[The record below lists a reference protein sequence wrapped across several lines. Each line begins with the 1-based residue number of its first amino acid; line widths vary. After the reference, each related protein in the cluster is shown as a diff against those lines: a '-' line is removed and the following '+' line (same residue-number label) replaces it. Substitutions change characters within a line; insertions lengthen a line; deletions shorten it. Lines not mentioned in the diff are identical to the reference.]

1 MKTAK
6 GSVTV
11 FFSLMM
17 FVCLAFAF
25 VLLES
30 ARAQGIYDL
39 AQQRKIT
46 ASETVAAEYHREL
59 WNGYGIM
66 AVDASYLTDTFSKE
80 KVEERTMKYAK
91 VQREQSIL
99 SVRQTDA
106 TLEQYQLLTDGEGAV
121 FYNIVAAQM
130 KEQLPYDLL
139 ERVSNLL
146 SGDQQADTDTQELWE
161 EALSSLE
168 QAKTET
174 SQKEDTEDSSDV
186 AEALPEVTLDVDDP
200 VTYVEQLK
208 KRDILSIVATDVSDR
223 AVTLSELYSQRDDKE
238 EGTMSVQADYSGLE
252 AKVLFAEY
260 AIDTIG
266 DYRTP
271 NTNGGLAYGVE
282 YVIAGKRSDRENLKK
297 VVHELLLIREAVN
310 YAYLLTDVQKQEEA
324 LAVSTMLVGF
334 TGNPL
339 IVKAVQQGI
348 LLAWS
353 YVESI
358 TELRTLL
365 SGGKIAYVKT
375 SAEWTTSLERLR
387 HTVESSKESSK
398 DGTGMSYESA
408 LRMLLYTKKQKQMC
422 ERTIDMIEAA
432 IRKTE
437 DNAAFCMDH
446 CMSAFQWKFT
456 YVAEPLFLRGL
467 QKDGSWQIDGYT
479 FETETAYS
487 YLE

>member
-11 FFSLMM
+11 FFSLLM

-39 AQQRKIT
+39 AQQRKVT
-46 ASETVAAEYHREL
+46 ASENVAAEYHQKL
-59 WNGYGIM
+59 WDSYEIM

-80 KVEERTMKYAK
+80 KVEERAMKYA
-91 VQREQSIL
+91 QTQEEQSIL
-99 SVRQTDA
+99 SVSQSDA
-106 TLEQYQLLTDGEGAV
+106 VLEQYQLLTDGDGAV

-130 KEQLPYDLL
+130 KEKLPYDLL
-139 ERVSNLL
+139 ERVSSLL
-146 SGDQQADTDTQELWE
+146 SEEQTADTDNVWE

-168 QAKTET
+168 QAKTATPQTDDT
-174 SQKEDTEDSSDV
+174 SDEGQTMPD
-186 AEALPEVTLDVDDP
+186 VTLDVDDP
-200 VTYVEQLK
+200 ITYVEQLK

-223 AVTLSELYSQRDDKE
+223 AVTLSELYSQREYKE
-238 EGTMSVQADYSGLE
+238 EGTMAVQDDYSGLE
-252 AKVLFAEY
+252 SKVLFAEY

-266 DYRTP
+266 NYRTP

-282 YVIAGKRSDRENLKK
+282 YVIGGKRSDRENLKK
-297 VVHELLLIREAVN
+297 VVNELLLVREAVN

-324 LAVSTMLVGF
+324 LAAASMLVGF

-339 IVKAVQQGI
+339 IIKAVQQGI

-358 TELRTLL
+358 TEIRTLL
-365 SGGKIAYVKT
+365 SGKKIAYVKT
-375 SAEWTTSLERLR
+375 SAEWTTSLGRIR
-387 HTVESSKESSK
+387 HTVESKKESVK
-398 DGTGMSYESA
+398 DGNGMSYESA
-408 LRMLLYTKKQKQMC
+408 LRMLLYSKKPKQMC
-422 ERTIDMIEAA
+422 ARTIDMIEAS
-432 IRKTE
+432 IRTTQ

-446 CMSAFQWKFT
+446 CMSTFQWKFT
-456 YVAEPLFLRGL
+456 YVAEPLFLRG
-467 QKDGSWQIDGYT
+467 QVCAGSWQIDGYT